1 MRARVLARRVDV
13 IVLGKVAHDERGLE
27 DNRLMTEERGTAAG
41 EPQLADGDWV
51 GYHAH
56 IPRGEAVET
65 SQENQQGDKLRL
77 VQDRASHC
85 PGREKEYMLG
95 PSSEQ
100 ESL

>member
-27 DNRLMTEERGTAAG
+27 DNRLMTEERGT
-41 EPQLADGDWV
+41 
-51 GYHAH
+51 
-56 IPRGEAVET
+56 RGEAVET